1 MTSQSILITGGCG
14 FIGSNFMN
22 YMVSKYP
29 QARFVN
35 LDCMNYCS
43 SLKNITVSGASNY
56 TFIKGKI
63 QDKDLVNH
71 ILASY
76 NIDVIV
82 HFAAQSHVDGSFES
96 SLDYTYD
103 NVLGT
108 HILLECARTYG
119 KLQRFIHISTD
130 EVYGESGLDSTEE
143 KKTETSVLCPTNPYA
158 ATKAAAELIAT
169 AYYHSYKLPVVI
181 TRGNN
186 VYGPRQYIEK
196 VIPRFIHLLSNNK
209 KCTIHG
215 NGDNLRAFIHVDDVA
230 TAVETIMMRGEVGQI
245 YNIGSPEEISVKEV
259 AQKLVALMEKGAASD
274 NITYVEDRKFND
286 KRYYISDE
294 KLREL
299 GWSSTISFEKGLEDT
314 VRWYVE
320 HMNTQ
325 WA

>member
-1 MTSQSILITGGCG
+1 MTCILVTGGCG
-14 FIGSNFMN
+14 FIGSNFLN
-22 YMVSKYP
+22 YMVNQHP
-29 QARFVN
+29 QTHFVN

-43 SLKNITVSGASNY
+43 SLKNITVGDASNY

-71 ILASY
+71 ILVSY
-76 NIDVIV
+76 KVDMVV

-96 SLDYTYD
+96 SLNYTYD

-108 HILLECARTYG
+108 HILLECARNYG
-119 KLQRFIHISTD
+119 KLARFIHISTD
-130 EVYGESGLDSTEE
+130 EVYGESGMEAAEE

-169 AYYHSYKLPVVI
+169 SYYHSYKLPIII

-196 VIPRFIHLLSNNK
+196 VIPRFIHLLSNNE

-215 NGDNLRAFIHVDDVA
+215 TGENLRAFIHVDDVA

-245 YNIGSPEEISVKEV
+245 YNIGSPEEISVKDV
-259 AQKLVALMEKGAASD
+259 AQKLVALVANGSATED
-274 NITYVEDRKFND
+274 HITYVEDRKFND

-294 KLREL
+294 KLRGL
-299 GWSSTISFEKGLEDT
+299 GWSSTISFDKGLEDT
-314 VRWYVE
+314 VRWYVK
-320 HMNTQ
+320 HMSTQ